1 MIALLIL
8 AFAIVGVMET
18 RTLWQ
23 KKYWRELAVFSALH
37 LTAFILCLLL
47 SLGYELPS
55 PVKGIE
61 FLVKSV
67 FRLFGQPPL
76 Q

>member
-1 MIALLIL
+1 MIALLIM
-8 AFAIVGVMET
+8 AFAIVGVMEA
-18 RTLWQ
+18 RTLCQ

-47 SLGYELPS
+47 SLEYQLPS

-67 FRLFGQPPL
+67 FRLFE
-76 Q
+76 